1 MWTELRNSRSDS
13 AALQEHRDVHSSAGA
28 AGYGASHGQCQQ
40 SQSQHFRKEW
50 IKINSL
56 LRGVWR
62 LIKVQGDHP
71 KPPAHNLQKTLPGF
85 AEEERNLLL
94 GDGSTYGKMGNATG
108 ERAPGAL
115 CISYL
120 FSLMFDVF
128 QCQK

>member
-1 MWTELRNSRSDS
+1 MQTELRNSRSDS
-13 AALQEHRDVHSSAGA
+13 AAFQEHGDAHNSAGA
-28 AGYGASHGQCQQ
+28 AGYGVSHRLCQQ
-40 SQSQHFRKEW
+40 SWSRHFRREW
-50 IKINSL
+50 IKVNSL
-56 LRGVWR
+56 LLRVWR

-94 GDGSTYGKMGNATG
+94 GDGRAYRKVGNATG